1 MLDFAFGA
9 ADFFLLCGI
18 PFAFCAEF
26 LLFGVSNS
34 FYALCGNFVCLLRG
48 ILFYPELLSAE
59 EAVARISKTG
69 KDISVLVQASVEG
82 GYVDVYVGVRLGN
95 L

>member
-9 ADFFLLCGI
+9 ADFS
-18 PFAFCAEF
+18 AMRNSFC
-26 LLFGVSNS
+26 LLFGISFVRCMEF

-69 KDISVLVQASVEG
+69 KDISVLV
-82 GYVDVYVGVRLGN
+82 
-95 L
+95 